1 MHLRHPVSR
10 VAQRDRKRGVH
21 HARPPRTLRR
31 SAAALLALVL
41 AASAS
46 YTVRP
51 GDTLSGIAA
60 AHGTSTRALAE
71 ANNISNTNFIVA
83 GRTLTIPGSA
93 ATGAA
98 SGAART
104 HTVASGETLSG
115 IAVRYGVRSSAIAA
129 ANSITN
135 PNSIRAGQ
143 RLTIPGG
150 ASTAAS
156 PGRTVG
162 TAGAPAGAASRAEVG
177 ALIERTARQHGWNP
191 AFVQALAWQ
200 ESGWNNSVVSSAGA
214 VGIMQIMPGTG
225 TWISQNLAGRTLNIH
240 DPADNVLAG
249 VLFLDYL
256 WKLTGRDVDMTLAGY
271 YQGLASV
278 RANGMYPSTV
288 QYIANVK
295 ALRQRF

>member
-1 MHLRHPVSR
+1 MHLRHSVLSLPRSR
-10 VAQRDRKRGVH
+10 RG
-21 HARPPRTLRR
+21 AR
-31 SAAALLALVL
+31 SAAAAILALVL

-60 AHGTSTRALAE
+60 AHGTSVRAIAD
-71 ANNISNTNFIVA
+71 ANGIANINHIVI

-98 SGAART
+98 AGAART
-104 HTVASGETLSG
+104 HVVARGETLSG

-129 ANSITN
+129 ANNITN
-135 PNSIRAGQ
+135 PNAIRAGQ

-150 ASTAAS
+150 ASSTQ
-156 PGRTVG
+156 GRTIS
-162 TAGAPAGAASRAEVG
+162 TAGGGAPAGAASRAEVG

-191 AFVQALAWQ
+191 AFVKALAWQ
-200 ESGWNNSVVSSAGA
+200 ESGWNQHVVSSAGA
-214 VGIMQIMPGTG
+214 VGIMQIMPATG
-225 TWISQNLAGRTLNIH
+225 VWISQQLAGRTLNIH

-278 RANGMYPSTV
+278 RANGMFPSTV

-295 ALRQRF
+295 ALRERF

>member
-1 MHLRHPVSR
+1 MHLRHSVLSLPRSR
-10 VAQRDRKRGVH
+10 RG
-21 HARPPRTLRR
+21 AR
-31 SAAALLALVL
+31 SAASAILALVL

-60 AHGTSTRALAE
+60 AHGTSVRAIAD
-71 ANNISNTNFIVA
+71 ANGIANINHIVI

-98 SGAART
+98 AGAART
-104 HTVASGETLSG
+104 HVVARGETLSG

-129 ANSITN
+129 ANNITN
-135 PNSIRAGQ
+135 PNAIRAGQ

-150 ASTAAS
+150 ASSTQ
-156 PGRTVG
+156 GRTIS
-162 TAGAPAGAASRAEVG
+162 TAGGGAPAGAASRAEVG

-191 AFVQALAWQ
+191 AFVKALAWQ
-200 ESGWNNSVVSSAGA
+200 ESGWNQHVVSSAGA
-214 VGIMQIMPGTG
+214 VGIMQIMPATG
-225 TWISQNLAGRTLNIH
+225 VWISQQLAGRTLNIH

-278 RANGMYPSTV
+278 RANGMFPSTV

-295 ALRQRF
+295 ALRERF